1 MSKIICDICGTSYA
15 DTATQCPI
23 CGCVRPAEP
32 QPVPEEENNSS
43 AYTYV
48 KGGRFLKSNVK
59 KRAASEPKQPKE
71 EKSGKKTLFCGNGHL
86 QNVGCGYPGRWLA
99 YADSERRPH
108 CCDGRCQYVSAAGGT
123 GVCLASD
130 RGTASSD
137 GLLHFLCCEGFP
149 L

>member
-32 QPVPEEENNSS
+32 QPVPEEVNNSS

-48 KGGRFLKSNVK
+48 KGGRFSKKKKK

-71 EKSGKKTLFCGNGHL
+71 EKSGNKKTCK
-86 QNVGCGYPGRWLA
+86 W
-99 YADSERRPH
+99 
-108 CCDGRCQYVSAAGGT
+108 
-123 GVCLASD
+123 
-130 RGTASSD
+130 
-137 GLLHFLCCEGFP
+137 
-149 L
+149 